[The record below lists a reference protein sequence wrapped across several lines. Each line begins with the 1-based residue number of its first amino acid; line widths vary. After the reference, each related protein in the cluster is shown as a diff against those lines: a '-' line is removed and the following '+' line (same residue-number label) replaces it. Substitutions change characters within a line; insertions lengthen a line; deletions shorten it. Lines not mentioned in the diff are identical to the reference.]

1 VIALTA
7 ATRLGH
13 PAAAHPAPWLH
24 VDAGAEAAFAGLD
37 VAILAALLV
46 VASLL
51 QLGSPQD
58 GTRFSIEAAQ
68 AWGHSV
74 TLLRLVEMLVYLSA
88 AGAVLSLVAM
98 AVTTAVIGWIA
109 LAATLLTIF
118 SFAVVCVLSIRWFW
132 KRSRDEQKE

>member
-1 VIALTA
+1 MIALTA
-7 ATRLGH
+7 AAHLGH

-24 VDAGAEAAFAGLD
+24 VDSAAEAAFAGLD

-88 AGAVLSLVAM
+88 AGAVLSLIAM

-109 LAATLLTIF
+109 LAATLLTIV